1 MPKRR
6 WLEKLID
13 EYIGSIAG
21 LSDHDEGYAAAE
33 HCARWMKDKWV
44 QRGLSSLSQQRNL
57 MTAVRNAIKQRLGPD
72 HFALKSMNFSPEQWT
87 EMNNSIED
95 RVAAQNTDQVILTPR
110 TVNSLVYRATHLL
123 ISNDWADIACGLAV
137 LTGRRHTEVMKTA
150 KFEGKSNFSVMFSGA
165 LKRRGEAKDA
175 LVIEIPTLCRADYV
189 LSGIAKLRAMV
200 LTDTMTNDQVNARYS
215 EGVST
220 ACDRNFSDLV
230 PPPSGRDRLYTHLFR
245 KVYAAIAHYF
255 YCPRW
260 VSDWEFKAHV
270 QGHYAFVD
278 ADSPVMRRK
287 IAADRHYDA
296 YAIED
301 EQGNRRKGIKLGQ
314 HGVEVV
320 EIFQRPEAQD
330 VASVREDAVRS
341 SPNVLE
347 LSRHIAVP
355 QSGAPPTVAVQS
367 KFASAPPVTVEPAS
381 VSTPPA
387 TVKPKSTST
396 KKEPTMTEENLS
408 QFELITYSEAY
419 QLALDRGFVGSK
431 KDFRTAST
439 KKSDTVTKKFG
450 VQRDRSIQNPA
461 INQPTWR
468 DLRSK
473 KKVAAKAS
481 RPASSSSS
489 TPASRTSSK
498 AVDEIRD
505 AISDNELEVVRK
517 LSTGI
522 DFLAQEISSVRIER
536 DAMKAEHDLLRTE
549 RDTAL
554 AELDLLQEE
563 RDHWQQSANEDDG
576 GLAQEIAAKD
586 AQIATQQQQ
595 LDLLRAQV
603 ADLKETYQELEPI
616 LKVMGRAQVKFQE
629 VVPDVPEVQP
639 KPTTSK
645 KTDKKAETKKAS
657 TATKKTGSQKKSE
670 SQPSTSKS
678 TDSGKGTRKGSKTK
692 VEKIAGGDRSLNG
705 KTSQTKEK
713 PKQTKSQVDTSGLD
727 PAVSHALDAIMAY
740 NDEPK
745 RAFEE
750 KWAISYPVMK
760 ELLTQVGSST
770 QTKIKAV
777 FDARGQE
784 IDKHMQK
791 HGLGKRHNRNHQGER
806 ISDVLILSPKA

>member
-57 MTAVRNAIKQRLGPD
+57 MTAVRTAIKQRLGPD

-95 RVAAQNTDQVILTPR
+95 RVAAQNTDQIILTPR

-150 KFEGKSNFSVMFSGA
+150 KFDGKSNFSVMFSGA

-220 ACDRNFSDLV
+220 ACDRHFSDLV
-230 PPPSGRDRLYTHLFR
+230 PPPSGRDKLYTHLFR

-314 HGVEVV
+314 HGVEVI
-320 EIFQRPEAQD
+320 EIFRRSKTQD
-330 VASVREDAVRS
+330 VVPVREDESRS
-341 SPNVLE
+341 SPNVLR
-347 LSRHIAVP
+347 LDRHVATP
-355 QSGAPPTVAVQS
+355 QPAATPIVAVQPKS
-367 KFASAPPVTVEPAS
+367 VSAPPVTVEPKSAS
-381 VSTPPA
+381 TSPA

-419 QLALDRGFVGSK
+419 QRAMDRGFVGSK

-473 KKVAAKAS
+473 KGAAKAS
-481 RPASSSSS
+481 SSTPSPSSPAASSSSA
-489 TPASRTSSK
+489 ASGE
-498 AVDEIRD
+498 ALD

-536 DAMKAEHDLLRTE
+536 DAVKAEHDLLRTE

-554 AELDLLQEE
+554 AERDALQEE
-563 RDHWQQSANEDDG
+563 RDRLQQTVSEDDG
-576 GLAQEIAAKD
+576 GLAQEVAAKD
-586 AQIATQQQQ
+586 AQIAAQQQQ
-595 LDLLRAQV
+595 LELLRAQV

-629 VVPDVPEVQP
+629 VVPDIPAEPEV
-639 KPTTSK
+639 KPEPATPK
-645 KTDKKAETKKAS
+645 KTQKKAEAKKAPAAAKKAS
-657 TATKKTGSQKKSE
+657 TQKKSDSQKK
-670 SQPSTSKS
+670 PSASKS
-678 TDSGKGTRKGSKTK
+678 SDSGKGSRKGSKPK
-692 VEKIAGGDRSLNG
+692 VEKITGGDRSLNG

-713 PKQTKSQVDTSGLD
+713 PKPQPETSGLD
-727 PAVSHALDAIMAY
+727 PAVSHALDAIMDY
-740 NDEPK
+740 NDKPE
-745 RAFEE
+745 RTFEE

-784 IDKHMQK
+784 IDKHMKK
-791 HGLGKRHNRNHQGER
+791 HSLGKRHNRNHQGER
-806 ISDVLILSPKA
+806 ISDVLVLSPKA